1 MLGHYYLAANSYF
14 DLQIM
19 FLVLVVKSYRK
30 VFHKENLCCVIE
42 NFMKDFT
49 SLGEKFKSWVPFS
62 CLSHY
67 LN

>member
-1 MLGHYYLAANSYF
+1 MAFQMLGHYYLAANSYF

-42 NFMKDFT
+42 NFMKDFK
-49 SLGEKFKSWVPFS
+49 SLGEKFKS
-62 CLSHY
+62 
-67 LN
+67 

>member
-1 MLGHYYLAANSYF
+1 MLGHDYLAANSYF

-49 SLGEKFKSWVPFS
+49 SLGEKFKS
-62 CLSHY
+62 
-67 LN
+67 